1 MRIQHTTYR
10 KIIALLI
17 LLSSVSSLFAQSKT
31 YHVTAEAT
39 SGGDGLSWDKAITLT
54 EALNLAKAGDEIWVK
69 GYEDITGHIYK
80 APEGGFVLPSGVAMY
95 GGFEGKETNKN
106 ALPTGRHKY
115 QMKYQTALVGDINTN
130 DKASQQLI
138 IYPENTTRTDNATH
152 VLTLQM
158 GVTPGNTNENN
169 APTIVSGFLIA
180 AGNASGENTSA
191 NGRGGGIYVVN
202 NSNGGNAQSRFFRI
216 SQCNFANNY
225 GMRGGAIYVDKSCTN
240 PQSAIS
246 YCSFFNNVAGKRGTS
261 ENEGGG
267 MWIDGTATVYNC
279 NINNNTNGGI
289 RLSKTSKIVNCS
301 VIANTVSAVDLTA
314 AGASGSDGGGA
325 VYNTVLWH
333 CTTLCKNDT
342 RPVFK
347 SCAFSEVESADGKDA
362 NGNVR
367 ISIQN
372 HTTKPA
378 PWFVQSV
385 VNLGYDFS
393 FSSNLKQLINTSFRF
408 EETSALYGA
417 GDLQYYQNYIEK
429 SNLEATG
436 STDVRGKKRY
446 ESSSIDIGAY
456 EYERLMA
463 GRIRYVMQNR
473 QGTGDGSS
481 WANAMD
487 DIQKA
492 INDLAED
499 ANGMKGEVWVAEGT
513 YEIKNRIAEAQNAP
527 TSLLMK
533 DGISVYGSF
542 KGNET
547 SRAQR
552 IAASTDLK
560 EPWSWHY
567 KSTIKGN
574 GYESTTWSPTD
585 EEWKVTS
592 SSYHVVWFAPLP
604 DGGQAFSDNV
614 YLEGFIIE
622 GGAYQETND
631 KKFEPDCGAGVYMND
646 PNAKLRYC
654 IVRNCNPG
662 IKDTENKTPRGGGI
676 YCRNGMTEGNLVY
689 NCSAYMG
696 GGIYIDDAGFVTRSM
711 VTNCSANM
719 GAGVYLKGDATD
731 PNKAYYQILATSVVS
746 NNTST
751 RNGAVY
757 VDGHGLVIN
766 NTITNNYTT
775 NTSDAADKESS
786 NTGGVYIKKKGLIA
800 NNIIWNNS
808 LLQSTS
814 NSNHQAARAQV
825 YAASPTKETVQFYNN
840 AISDVNAAIWNNTYQ
855 VGTTAI
861 NNYYSGMGFEQ
872 IQGTQFSTKEDFNNK
887 RGVITDKTEVDYFW
901 EVKQGT
907 RLRNIGIS
915 YALLPSAYLYQ
926 PQIDL
931 NGKPFSFTPSTGAY
945 MPDNHDIVFELNT
958 TAKRLRIYY
967 DRSRELVEGTG
978 QSWEKSYTSSAVDEV
993 IDYLATIQDGD
1004 TVNVVE
1010 KGSTTKTKFT
1020 INKADGYQFE
1030 ICAREGIFAP
1040 KTAYVNEESDA
1051 KSCTFRIQPT
1061 VLPLTLYAGY
1071 PAYSEKKN
1079 PDDSDRNPIL
1089 YRTEVN
1095 GNMEGSELSDG
1106 LYHLVR
1112 IEAGANVTIDGY
1124 VFTHAYAA
1132 GKAYMPYGG
1141 GALIGSVDQINDPTT
1156 VKFKN
1161 CIFEN
1166 NTAMNGA
1173 ALATMPDAENVN
1185 LELENCVI
1193 NNNTSKD
1200 LHNQNPSELPS
1211 IIYLNKSNGS
1221 NNSLTL
1227 NHVSIINNEGVA
1239 PDYNLVQQTSYA
1251 VGNKLYINGAWEGSK
1266 CNNTIDINTLGKDGA
1281 MNFSNPTKEVGA
1293 KMVGNVYFGG
1303 YAAFRPLTS
1312 SIEAGK
1318 IINSAASSTTTK
1330 DMTGEERN
1338 LGGAPDL
1345 GAYEALLPKDGHVI
1359 YVRSYNTEWIEN
1371 NATDKEQID
1380 GSPNF
1385 NLLNDDTSGKVY
1397 NGTSW
1402 DAAIHGNAVCDLNQL
1417 EANDNNFYIRL
1428 EDGKMM
1434 AATKDV
1440 RAYSVYQKP
1449 TSWKNNTGIYADN
1462 YYGPISGHYSHFMVN
1477 GFINDYLKDNT
1488 NADLYWN
1495 VYQGNTNHKDKYS
1508 DKDFNLINNDRKER
1522 YVSGLQFAVEKAAKY
1537 NEEHK
1542 NESGFI
1548 PKEVWVGAGVYTDYK
1563 GFVIRNGVKVYGGFP
1578 HEGNPNMDDRL
1589 PLLSQYIPAR
1599 GDKKDKKKSDYE
1611 TILQIRKESP
1621 VKRDNND
1628 VLQHNMETEIN
1639 NRNVERHY
1647 VLYQPDVCVPTW
1659 HVVGDSSTIT
1669 QANSYRFIKN
1679 NSSHPYYEN
1688 YQGNSANA
1696 PYNVNI
1702 YKQYE
1707 NVKWDGFTIRHG
1719 YIINYQANRDG
1730 GPGVRVFD
1738 NVELENLV
1746 IVNNLN
1752 HGYRVRGGGLYM
1764 DGQNSKISNSYQL
1777 NNYATNAN
1785 SVSKA
1790 QVPDDTFKKNK
1801 SKYGNQDVYG
1811 GGAYMIVGTGF
1822 NMVVAKNRVMGTTES
1837 GGGIFIESA
1846 TFYNNTV
1853 AYNMVENKNEGSGIM
1868 QWSNA
1873 ETGINSSLS
1882 LYNCIIYGNI
1892 KRNGGTNYQVGSTSV
1907 NTFKTPHSCYLP
1919 SCTDALNNIFK
1930 KDSKN
1935 IISSVNPFA
1944 DGENAK
1950 NTLDF
1955 RLAAE
1960 SKCLNAGT
1968 EDLKQNGE
1976 AKIASLPSKDMD
1988 FTNRI
1993 KDCTVDI
2000 GAYEADNTENIA
2012 AEAKTNTAG
2021 IVDYIYYVTS
2031 NGYGNRSGDSPKNA
2045 ACADKLQS
2053 VLTAAGKLFEEK
2065 NKGITDNAKK
2075 SKVYVKVAGYQADEN
2090 GDRFVYHAN
2099 TLADPND
2106 PQSYTFLIPNGV
2118 WLMGGYNEGTQKNGV
2133 PDPKTYNWDNDQR
2146 DCINEYQTLLSAK
2159 TEVKAGSTVTQ
2170 EVNGY
2175 HTVCFGKWPTGELDD
2190 YNTTAI
2196 EYRAVIDG
2204 CHLIDG
2210 NASDV
2215 AGFKS
2220 MGGAAVV
2227 PKKAHVRNCLIT
2239 GCEATKG
2246 GALSLLKGGMVSGSV
2261 ILNNKAQEGGAIY
2274 APRTTSQ
2281 IEEEKDFHAYVIS
2294 CTIVKNDATIG
2305 GGIYQEDNTLIG
2317 GNSVI
2322 WGNTAQTD
2330 NNISGKVDF
2339 LSEDYL
2345 QGTGSG
2351 SLTTQFYP
2359 YNYCFVEKMSLPA
2372 NMMNTE
2378 MSSDWESYFKNQ
2390 TYYVP
2395 RAYSPLIGNGVDKS
2409 YVEAWKDYGISD
2421 YDITGKTRTLS
2432 ERQTAGA
2439 FALELPIFDTT
2450 KLLKR
2455 LFVSQEGG
2463 ELVNDEN
2470 IQKYYGRSFLT
2481 PFNSLDAALDYIK
2494 EAREKN
2500 VATEATHFEILMTGG
2515 TYKPGKM
2522 RKDKDLSPDQNTID
2536 RRLQSFTIPVN
2547 VDIFGSFSVNDPYSS
2562 TPVDPKTGKETG
2574 GKFTSLGDKTLEADG
2589 DIKTILEDRNKDHMT
2604 DNNKNGLIEPWEFQN
2619 PTILSGDIKASEKE
2633 RNVYHVVYSNAEST
2647 GTSSSQN
2654 NEVVLDGITIM
2665 NGETMTEL
2673 KSIEGENKIAEIGR
2687 GGGIYTNRVNYTLN
2701 RCRLMKNS
2709 GLHGGAIYANNA
2721 SLDIIGST
2729 ISGNRDVSEKAS
2741 QDKIALP
2748 GKGGAI
2754 YLYLTE
2760 SKNGNLHIINSLL
2773 ANNDV
2778 TCGKI
2783 TSTESSQG
2791 GAIYIRRADDA
2802 STMTAGYQDAY
2813 IVNSLIVNNK
2823 AKEDGAIHVENEV
2836 SGTITPI
2843 LYNTAIWGN
2852 ESTGNSVLLKREHMR
2867 NCAWDELP
2875 ESTASTANDGNIKL
2889 NKENIASDGPRFT
2902 EPTTIKGY
2910 EGYKLD
2916 AKWNPQA
2923 ISVLTDAG
2931 DGKKKADDTYEKGK
2945 EGKYFDWWYKHEDR
2959 LDDYG
2964 YPSEYIRSANSSKE
2978 YFRYVGPKDEKGV
2991 VTEKPIDIGMYEF
3004 QYVLKFTDLERVYI
3018 GMTQEGE
3025 GDGSSWANQSTDLRG
3040 AIIAMAN
3047 PSGNASTGTGTGIT
3061 SKRQVFVRGG
3071 TYYSPTYSSG
3081 DAFSLFVNNA
3091 DKAQYIE
3098 SIELVGG
3105 CTGKK
3110 INGKEEQDFSN
3121 PSVLVEN
3128 PTKVNETKNLLNITT
3143 NGKPVTIS
3151 GFTFINIS
3159 NQEDYGVGINAVNN
3173 LTADGNTAATL
3184 KVHHCAFRYNNKA
3197 GMLAENKDANSAL
3210 KLWNVLFAD
3219 GKGDGII
3226 INNGK
3231 SDITNATFV
3240 NNNGTAVSTTSVY
3253 NSVAWKNKD
3262 QAKLNF
3268 KDHYNVIIDKNVV
3281 NGDVLNGP
3289 NFVDPEHGD
3298 YRIRPSLLLLNQG
3311 NNEKY
3316 CQAVGLTEAG
3326 HEIDY
3331 PATLAAEKDL
3341 GNTARLIGSNIDIGA
3356 YECDTEMKSI
3366 IYVKSVLTNGTG
3378 ESWDNPTNDLQG
3390 AINLAEL
3397 YANKHA
3403 GEYGYVFVDR
3413 NLKADN
3419 VNISMP
3425 GVKMFGSMREETSS
3439 ETGTEAIVNDLLSQ
3453 RKGIIES
3460 SSQSTI
3466 NGLTLNNTTTG
3477 SETRM
3482 CLVDGFKVSGNVS
3495 LKGNSM
3501 LSTSIIDGNIS
3512 GDANGMLYN
3521 SLALGTVENVK
3532 SVNVTAS
3539 GALSSTTGS
3548 AANRAS
3554 VNTYNKPVNTYNKY
3568 VKDEYWKFQL
3578 DETSG
3583 DINANADATAT
3594 NECIDKVMHRH
3605 DLAGNKR
3612 IRDNVDN
3619 GCFETWYLTNDAE
3632 ANMTDYPHGKSVV
3645 YVMTEDKEL
3654 KLDNGFYTE
3663 TNPFCPGF
3671 LLLKHHAGLR
3681 GNNSYVNLTN
3691 FAVERNLKKGTNF
3704 FSMPFKATKM
3714 EVSGFENPE
3723 TSGVIAYYYNAATR
3737 AKYDYKFGKTN
3748 SEAWIRGVDNQ
3759 RNFTAGFRMD
3769 ATEAKTVRFYGT
3781 SYTEKDGRT
3790 NRSLLDKITL
3800 VQNNN
3805 QQPWSSSNGGGL
3817 KFTHKENMGW
3827 NLFGSPYLCAMNY
3840 SDMEYG
3846 RVIYQYDDN
3855 DKDKGN
3861 DNDNDNDNDNGIYK
3875 AINTDGIKTGYIP
3888 AMDAVF
3894 TQTAT
3899 LDNSEIVIVEHSPAR
3914 AKTAYQATK
3923 ALNIAITQ
3931 NDRISRA
3938 SNGSPVDDQLQ
3949 LNAVPA
3955 QEAKSDF
3962 DLGSDGVKWMTS
3974 QNAQI
3979 YATRNGGRYS
3989 LLSAISIDAEQ
4000 SIGISLPETGEYT
4013 ISIPEECDASEYE
4026 TVWLKDKETGKAI
4039 DLKEG
4044 DYRFHA
4050 SQAGEQ
4056 NHRFTISFNRMATDM
4071 KSDISIQSI
4080 GFRTIVLKGLQ
4091 PNDLIS
4097 VYAADGVLA
4106 LQKKAKAEKEQVRTA
4121 IQGNVIV
4128 EVTRGGKQMAVRK
4141 IALK

>member
-1 MRIQHTTYR
+1 MKIHHTTYSR
-10 KIIALLI
+10 IIAVLI
-17 LLSSVSSLFAQSKT
+17 FLSCVSSLCAQGSKT

-39 SGGDGLSWDKAITLT
+39 DGGDGLSWTQAITLT
-54 EALNLAKAGDEIWVK
+54 DALRLAKAGDEIWVK

-80 APEGGFVLPSGVAMY
+80 APEGGFVLPSGVGMY
-95 GGFEGKETNKN
+95 GGFAGDETIKN
-106 ALPTGRHKY
+106 NLPTGRHKY
-115 QMKYQTALVGDINTN
+115 QMKYQTALVGDIDTN

-138 IYPENTTRTDNATH
+138 IYPENTTRFDNATH

-158 GVTPGNTNENN
+158 GVTQDNTNDGNK
-169 APTIVSGFLIA
+169 PTIVSGFLIA
-180 AGNASGENTSA
+180 AGNAKGANTSA

-202 NSNGGNAQSRFFRI
+202 NSNDGNAQSRFFRI

-225 GMRGGAIYVDKSCTN
+225 GMRGGAIYVDNSCTN
-240 PQSAIS
+240 QQSAIS
-246 YCSFFNNVAGKRGTS
+246 YCSIFNNVAGKRGAS
-261 ENEGGG
+261 DNEGGG
-267 MWIDGTATVYNC
+267 MWLDGTATVYNC

-301 VIANTVSAVDLTA
+301 VIANTVSAVDLTT

-347 SCAFSEVESADGKDA
+347 SCAFSEVEPAGGKDA
-362 NGNVR
+362 NGNVH

-393 FSSNLKQLINTSFRF
+393 FSSNLKQLFNTSFRF
-408 EETSALYGA
+408 EETSALYGT

-463 GRIRYVMQNR
+463 GRIRYVKQKR
-473 QGTGDGSS
+473 VGKGDGSS
-481 WANAMD
+481 WENAMD

-499 ANGMKGEVWVAEGT
+499 ANGMKGEVWVAGGT

-542 KGNET
+542 YGNET
-547 SRAQR
+547 SRADR

-560 EPWSWHY
+560 EPWSWHHP
-567 KSTIKGN
+567 STIKGN

-945 MPDNHDIVFELNT
+945 MPDNHNIVFELNK

-993 IDYLATIQDGD
+993 IDYLATIQDGG

-1010 KGSTTKTKFT
+1010 KGSTTKTSFT
-1020 INKADGYQFE
+1020 INKKDGYQFE
-1030 ICAREGIFAP
+1030 ICTREGIFAP

-1071 PAYSEKKN
+1071 PAYSEKED
-1079 PDDSDRNPIL
+1079 PTDSDRNPIL

-1095 GNMEGSELSDG
+1095 GNIEGSDLSDG

-1193 NNNTSKD
+1193 NNNTSQD
-1200 LHNQNPSELPS
+1200 INEQQLTEWPS
-1211 IIYLNKSNGS
+1211 IIYLNKSEGS
-1221 NNSLTL
+1221 KNQLTL
-1227 NHVSIINNEGVA
+1227 KHVTIINNIGLA
-1239 PDYNLVQQTSYA
+1239 PETKDLGSTSYA
-1251 VGNKLYINGAWEGSK
+1251 AGNVVIYQSKTIEGSTA
-1266 CNNTIDINTLGKDGA
+1266 NNSIYPINTLGENGA
-1281 MNFSNPTKEVGA
+1281 KNFSNPTKEVGA
-1293 KMVGNVYFGG
+1293 KMAGNVYYGG
-1303 YAAFRPLTS
+1303 YAFFRPLTS

-1318 IINSAASSTTTK
+1318 IINSAINSATSSTTTK

-1345 GAYEALLPKDGHVI
+1345 GAYEALLPEDGRVI
-1359 YVRSYNTEWIEN
+1359 YVRSYNTEYISQEN
-1371 NATDKEQID
+1371 SNDDDQD
-1380 GSPNF
+1380 GKPNF
-1385 NLLNDDTSGKVY
+1385 NLLKDTNIKY
-1397 NGTSW
+1397 DGTSW
-1402 DAAIHGNAVCDLNQL
+1402 DKAIIGNAMCDNTIERSGNKFYVTDNGILLNTTI
-1417 EANDNNFYIRL
+1417 ANK
-1428 EDGKMM
+1428 E
-1434 AATKDV
+1434 
-1440 RAYSVYQKP
+1440 YSETGCKYRSE
-1449 TSWKNNTGIYADN
+1449 TDSYGDFWKN
-1462 YYGPISGHYSHFMVN
+1462 SGNLQNQESTDWKTYN
-1477 GFINDYLKDNT
+1477 QIT
-1488 NADLYWN
+1488 NN
-1495 VYQGNTNHKDKYS
+1495 
-1508 DKDFNLINNDRKER
+1508 REER
-1522 YVSGLQFAVEKAAKY
+1522 YISGLQYAVEKAAKI
-1537 NEEHK
+1537 
-1542 NESGFI
+1542 NESLKPGEE
-1548 PKEVWVGAGVYTDYK
+1548 PVVVWVGAGIYTDYK
-1563 GFVIRNGVKVYGGFP
+1563 GFVIRDKVKVYGGFP
-1578 HEGNPNMDDRL
+1578 YEGYPNESDRH
-1589 PLLSQYIPAR
+1589 PLLSQYVPAR
-1599 GDKKDKKKSDYE
+1599 KEYENLDKTKYE

-1621 VKRDNND
+1621 VYFTDSSKEMWYQEDKPED
-1628 VLQHNMETEIN
+1628 GSKYGYTKTLIN
-1639 NRNVERHY
+1639 RGNTERHY
-1647 VLYQPDVCVPTW
+1647 VLYQPDVCLPTW
-1659 HVVGDSSTIT
+1659 SPSGDGNASRTDGNAVRYKKGNLIDD
-1669 QANSYRFIKN
+1669 K
-1679 NSSHPYYEN
+1679 YY
-1688 YQGNSANA
+1688 
-1696 PYNVNI
+1696 
-1702 YKQYE
+1702 KDYE
-1707 NVKWDGFTIRHG
+1707 YAKWDGFSVRHG
-1719 YIINYQANRDG
+1719 YIINYPGANRDG
-1730 GPGVRVFD
+1730 GAGVRVFRG
-1738 NVELENLV
+1738 VELENLI
-1746 IVNNLN
+1746 IVNNFN
-1752 HGYRVRGGGLYM
+1752 HGSRVRGGGLYM
-1764 DGQNSKISNSYQL
+1764 DGENSKISNSYL
-1777 NNYATNAN
+1777 LRNLSYAN
-1785 SVSKA
+1785 SSE
-1790 QVPDDTFKKNK
+1790 
-1801 SKYGNQDVYG
+1801 SYG
-1811 GGAYMIVGTGF
+1811 GGAYMIQGTGY
-1822 NMVVAKNRVMGTTES
+1822 NLVVANNRCYNGKS
-1837 GGGIFIESA
+1837 WGGGIFLESA
-1846 TFYNNTV
+1846 KFYNNTI
-1853 AYNMVENKNEGSGIM
+1853 AYNMSTSG
-1868 QWSNA
+1868 
-1873 ETGINSSLS
+1873 TGIYHWQDNNTGIDSQLS
-1882 LYNCIIYGNI
+1882 LYNCIIYDNYNNDKSITDQVNSAASDKMNPSHNCYMNSGNI
-1892 KRNGGTNYQVGSTSV
+1892 NNKFQESYGNFTGTKAQAFPFEDQTYERGHEGNFRFRNARLKNNFRLNESDGLDGNKCLNGGTTEVG
-1907 NTFKTPHSCYLP
+1907 NGIILP
-1919 SCTDALNNIFK
+1919 ET
-1930 KDSKN
+1930 
-1935 IISSVNPFA
+1935 
-1944 DGENAK
+1944 
-1950 NTLDF
+1950 
-1955 RLAAE
+1955 
-1960 SKCLNAGT
+1960 
-1968 EDLKQNGE
+1968 
-1976 AKIASLPSKDMD
+1976 DMD
-1988 FTNRI
+1988 YTNRI
-1993 KDCTVDI
+1993 KDCAIDI

-2012 AEAKTNTAG
+2012 AQAKKNNAD

-2031 NGYGNRSGDSPKNA
+2031 NGYGNRSGNSPTNA

-2075 SKVYVKVAGYQADEN
+2075 SKVYVKVAGYQADKN

-2099 TLADPND
+2099 TLADPKD

-2175 HTVCFGKWPTGELDD
+2175 HTVCFGKWSTGELDD

-2210 NASDV
+2210 NASDK

-2246 GALSLLKGGMVSGSV
+2246 GALSLLKGSMVSGSV

-2294 CTIVKNDATIG
+2294 CTITKNKATIG

-2330 NNISGKVDF
+2330 NNISGKVDI

-2345 QGTGSG
+2345 QGTGS
-2351 SLTTQFYP
+2351 LTTKFYP

-2463 ELVNDEN
+2463 ELVNDED

-2547 VDIFGSFSVNDPYSS
+2547 VDIFGSFSVNDLYSS
-2562 TPVDPKTGKETG
+2562 TPVDPKTEKKTGETFTNLG
-2574 GKFTSLGDKTLEADG
+2574 GKTLVADG
-2589 DIKTILEDRNKDHMT
+2589 DIKAILEDRNKRHMT

-2619 PTILSGDIKASEKE
+2619 PTILSGDIKASEQE

-2647 GTSSSQN
+2647 ETSSSKN

-2729 ISGNRDVSEKAS
+2729 ISGNRDVSEKAN

-2791 GAIYIRRADDA
+2791 GAIYIRRA
-2802 STMTAGYQDAY
+2802 MTAGYQDAY

-2852 ESTGNSVLLKREHMR
+2852 ESTGKSVLLKREHMR

-2875 ESTASTANDGNIKL
+2875 ESTTSTTNDGNIKL

-2902 EPTTIKGY
+2902 EPTTIKGC

-2931 DGKKKADDTYEKGK
+2931 DGKKDKDDQNET
-2945 EGKYFDWWYKHEDR
+2945 GKYLDWWDKHKNR
-2959 LDDYG
+2959 LEKYG
-2964 YPSEYIRSANSSKE
+2964 YLSEYIRSANSSKE
-2978 YFRYVGPKDEKGV
+2978 YYRYVGPKDEKGE
-2991 VTEKPIDIGMYEF
+2991 VTDKPIDIGMYEF

-3151 GFTFINIS
+3151 GFTFTNKS
-3159 NQEDYGVGINAVNN
+3159 NQEDYGVGIKAMVNN
-3173 LTADGNTAATL
+3173 VQAGTGKEMVIHHCSFRHNKGIALDIDNTA
-3184 KVHHCAFRYNNKA
+3184 
-3197 GMLAENKDANSAL
+3197 
-3210 KLWNVLFAD
+3210 KLGTRMWNILFAD
-3219 GKGDGII
+3219 GDNDAIRL
-3226 INNGK
+3226 NDSQSMHFVNV
-3231 SDITNATFV
+3231 TFV
-3240 NNNGTAVSTTSVY
+3240 KNRLKAIDDTNRLKAIDGTANVY
-3253 NSVAWKNKD
+3253 NSLAW
-3262 QAKLNF
+3262 LNGDNSI
-3268 KDHYNVIIDKNVV
+3268 KEGADRYNVVFPDDVK
-3281 NGDVLNGP
+3281 NGDVLKGP
-3289 NFVDPEHGD
+3289 NFVDPEKED
-3298 YRIRPSLLLLNQG
+3298 YRIRPSLLLLDKGSNT
-3311 NNEKY
+3311 KY
-3316 CQAVGLTEAG
+3316 
-3326 HEIDY
+3326 IDNTDLKKESTD
-3331 PATLAAEKDL
+3331 AETFAKEKDL

-3425 GVKMFGSMREETSS
+3425 GVKIFGSMREETSS
-3439 ETGTEAIVNDLLSQ
+3439 KTGKTETEKTKAIVNDLLSQ

-3521 SLALGTVENVK
+3521 SLALGTMENVK
-3532 SVNVTAS
+3532 AVNVTAS
-3539 GALSSTTGS
+3539 GKLPDTSDY
-3548 AANRAS
+3548 AANRS
-3554 VNTYNKPVNTYNKY
+3554 PVTTDNKY
-3568 VKDEYWKFQL
+3568 VKDEYWKYQL
-3578 DETSG
+3578 DET
-3583 DINANADATAT
+3583 DNDNINQHDANVDGNPTKA
-3594 NECIDKVMHRH
+3594 CITQVMHNH

-3619 GCFETWYLTNDAE
+3619 GCFETWYLTGNDVAV
-3632 ANMTDYPHGKSVV
+3632 ANKADYPHGKSVV

-3663 TNPFCPGF
+3663 TNPFSPGF

-3691 FAVERNLKKGTNF
+3691 FAVERNLKAGTNF
-3704 FSMPFKATKM
+3704 FSMPFKATNM
-3714 EVSGFENPE
+3714 EVEGTNNPANG
-3723 TSGVIAYYYNAATR
+3723 GVIAYYYNAATR
-3737 AKYDYKFGKTN
+3737 AKYDYKFEPGEK
-3748 SEAWIRGVDNQ
+3748 SEAWVRGVDNQ
-3759 RNFTAGFRMD
+3759 RNFSSGFRMD
-3769 ATEAKTVRFYGT
+3769 ANGDKTVRFYGT

-3840 SDMEYG
+3840 GDMEYG
-3846 RVIYQYDDN
+3846 RVIYQYDDVN
-3855 DKDKGN
+3855 RS
-3861 DNDNDNDNDNGIYK
+3861 YK
-3875 AINTDGIKTGYIP
+3875 TINTYDSNTGNSTDGYIP

-3899 LDNSEIVIVEHSPAR
+3899 LANSENVIVEHSD
-3914 AKTAYQATK
+3914 AKATTAYAETR
-3923 ALNIAITQ
+3923 ALDIAITQ

-3962 DLGSDGVKWMTS
+3962 DLGSDGVKWMAS

-4000 SIGISLPETGEYT
+4000 SIGISLPETGEYS

-4128 EVTRGGKQMAVRK
+4128 EVTRGGKQVAVRK